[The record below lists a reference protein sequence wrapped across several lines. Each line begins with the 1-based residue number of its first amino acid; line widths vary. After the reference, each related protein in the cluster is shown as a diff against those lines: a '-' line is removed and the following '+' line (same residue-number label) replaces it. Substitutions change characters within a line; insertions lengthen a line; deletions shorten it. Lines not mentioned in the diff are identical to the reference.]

1 MINASNEELEQI
13 GYETGS
19 YILKLLESIKKLIKY

>member
-13 GYETGS
+13 GYETGC
-19 YILKLLESIKKLIKY
+19 YILELMEYIKKLIKY